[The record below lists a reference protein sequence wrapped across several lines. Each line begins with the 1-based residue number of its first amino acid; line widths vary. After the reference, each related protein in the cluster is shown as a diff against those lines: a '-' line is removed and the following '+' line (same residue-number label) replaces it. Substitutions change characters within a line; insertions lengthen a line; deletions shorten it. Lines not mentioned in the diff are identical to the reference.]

1 MATCHKRLAVVT
13 ESNNICSHISAAL
26 KHCKI
31 ALEVDPVNEEALW
44 LCKLLERQQEAE
56 VSKEEAAKRL
66 NEETALERIQ
76 LSMPEPVQVNVL
88 LYYR

>member
-1 MATCHKRLAVVT
+1 MATCHKRLAVGT
-13 ESNNICSHISAAL
+13 ESNSIHTHISAAL

-31 ALEVDPVNEEALW
+31 ALEVDPGNEEVLW

-66 NEETALERIQ
+66 SEETALKGIE
-76 LSMPEPVQVNVL
+76 LSLPEPVQVNVQ
-88 LYYR
+88 